1 MTIIFGG
8 VSVHIFT
15 EGTTEKGASSIR
27 GSIYG
32 FFKNSGLRPCPEGL
46 VVVSTGRVPII
57 SHKQWVSVVCGLVDQ
72 GDMLGVRV
80 D

>member
-8 VSVHIFT
+8 VGVHIFT
-15 EGTTEKGASSIR
+15 EGATGKGASSIR

-32 FFKNSGLRPCPEGL
+32 FFKHSRLRPCPEGL
-46 VVVSTGRVPII
+46 VVVSTGHVPII
-57 SHKQWVSVVCGLVDQ
+57 SHRHWVSVACSLVDQ
-72 GDMLGVRV
+72 GDMLYVRV